1 VRRVL
6 EIDVCDMVQ
15 GYVFGIA
22 VTLHAFSRL
31 GDQEIQGRGGIVVA
45 RSEADVLWLDG
56 MHICL
61 GSVLY
66 FCTVGGGKKA
76 TLAKIAA
83 GIAVLFVYGG
93 CVLLRDGPVQPR
105 KGDLNVH
112 ADTHTHVAMMVT
124 QKKVEDAE
132 VLVQISQQ
140 KCERKVES
148 KIVEDKAAANVKKE
162 EKEVVEAVKE
172 ATHVAM
178 METRKKV
185 EDAEMPVQISQ
196 QKVERKV
203 ESKMVEDQA
212 AANVKKEKKEV
223 VEAVKKEN
231 QNKQNH
237 GQEDPGL
244 VGMWMLQTLL
254 AAILS
259 SHDFS
264 VLFSVQVCV
273 LTCVLTLFPP
283 GCVRQ
288 S

>member
-1 VRRVL
+1 MRRVL

-22 VTLHAFSRL
+22 GTLHAFSRL
-31 GDQEIQGRGGIVVA
+31 GDQEIQGRGGMVVA

-132 VLVQISQQ
+132 VHVQISQQ
-140 KCERKVES
+140 QVERKVEI
-148 KIVEDKAAANVKKE
+148 KIVEDK
-162 EKEVVEAVKE
+162 
-172 ATHVAM
+172 
-178 METRKKV
+178 
-185 EDAEMPVQISQ
+185 
-196 QKVERKV
+196 
-203 ESKMVEDQA
+203 A

-273 LTCVLTLFPP
+273 LTCVLTQFPP

>member
-1 VRRVL
+1 
-6 EIDVCDMVQ
+6 
-15 GYVFGIA
+15 
-22 VTLHAFSRL
+22 
-31 GDQEIQGRGGIVVA
+31 
-45 RSEADVLWLDG
+45 
-56 MHICL
+56 
-61 GSVLY
+61 
-66 FCTVGGGKKA
+66 
-76 TLAKIAA
+76 
-83 GIAVLFVYGG
+83 
-93 CVLLRDGPVQPR
+93 
-105 KGDLNVH
+105 
-112 ADTHTHVAMMVT
+112 
-124 QKKVEDAE
+124 
-132 VLVQISQQ
+132 
-140 KCERKVES
+140 
-148 KIVEDKAAANVKKE
+148 
-162 EKEVVEAVKE
+162 
-172 ATHVAM
+172 
-178 METRKKV
+178 
-185 EDAEMPVQISQ
+185 
-196 QKVERKV
+196 
-203 ESKMVEDQA
+203 MVEDQA